1 MKNIWRLFVND
12 LRRITS
18 NTVTR
23 IILLGL
29 ILLPS
34 IFSWYNVLACWD
46 VFGNTD
52 NLKVAVANTD
62 EGYTSDLVPLE
73 VNMGEQVVSSLR
85 ANDQLDWQF
94 VGEDEAIEGARSG
107 KYYAA
112 VVIPKSFSQDM
123 MTFYSDDM
131 EHAKILYYSN
141 VKKNVVAPKLT
152 DQSADRVSYQVNE
165 AFTEELSEVALGVA
179 ASLADYADSSGAD
192 GRLMDLAAHMEELG
206 GQLDEASQVVTS
218 YSAVLDSSRS
228 LIEGS
233 ANLIGQTRAAAD
245 EVTGAVDEG
254 KQAVSSLSGSMDA
267 SSDALAQALTSTAA
281 SYDGVADSVDA
292 AFASAGSSVG
302 TVASQ
307 LRAQADAVDGK
318 VASMEDVLVQLKN
331 LSGSVPDDY
340 KPTVDALVNQ
350 MQTSIDIQKR
360 LSEALRGAAVDVESG
375 NADAQASH
383 AEVKQIA
390 QEARQS
396 VVDLSQSYNDD
407 VKPRLDDLVDQV
419 SSLSASLSDSVGVL
433 QGVGDDMEGSTDSLV
448 GTIDEAQGRL
458 NESANNLSSSAD
470 KMEGLAAE
478 LQKALSSDDIDSVR
492 SVLNSDPETLATS
505 LAAPVELDRQA
516 VFPAE
521 NFGSQMAPL
530 YTTLGLWI
538 GSLLLVVAIKVSV
551 NRKQR
556 DELTNWKL
564 HQLFLGRFG
573 VFSVASTLQSI
584 TLALGNMLF
593 LQVQVEEPVLYLL
606 CFWVA
611 GQVFTLICYTL
622 VLSFA
627 NLGKAIAV
635 FLLIIQV
642 TSGGGSFPLPMLP
655 DFFQALSPFLPATH
669 MINAM
674 RAAMMGVYQGDF
686 WIELGLLL
694 LFVIP
699 FLLLGLALRRPLMR
713 FLKWYVDKVE
723 ESRIVS

>member
-1 MKNIWRLFVND
+1 MKNVWRLFVND

-46 VFGNTD
+46 VFDNTD

-73 VNMGEQVVSSLR
+73 VNMGEQVVSQLR
-85 ANDQLDWQF
+85 TNDQLDWQF
-94 VGEDEAIEGARSG
+94 VSEDEAIEGAKSG

-165 AFTEELSEVALGVA
+165 AFAEELSEVALGVA
-179 ASLADYADSSGAD
+179 ASLVEYADSSGAD
-192 GRLMDLAAHMEELG
+192 GRLMDLAVHVEELG

-218 YSAVLDSSRS
+218 YAAVLDSSRS
-228 LIEGS
+228 LVEAS
-233 ANLIGQTRAAAD
+233 SDLIGQTRSAVD
-245 EVTGAVDEG
+245 EVTGAVDES
-254 KQAVSSLSGSMDA
+254 KQAVSDLSGTMDA

-281 SYDGVADSVDA
+281 SYDGVSESVDA
-292 AFASAGSSVG
+292 AFASAGSSAS
-302 TVASQ
+302 TAASQ
-307 LRAQADAVDGK
+307 LRSQADAVDGK
-318 VASMEDVLVQLKN
+318 VSAMEDVLAQLKG
-331 LSGSVPDDY
+331 LAGGVPADY
-340 KPTVDALVNQ
+340 QPTVDALVNQ
-350 MQTSIDIQKR
+350 MQTSIDTQKR
-360 LSEALRGAAVDVESG
+360 LSDALRTAASDVESG

-390 QEARQS
+390 QEAQQS
-396 VVDLSQSYNDD
+396 VADLSQSYNDD
-407 VKPRLDDLVDQV
+407 IKPRLDELVEQV
-419 SSLSASLSDSVGVL
+419 SSLSTSLSDSVSVL
-433 QGVGDDMEGSTDSLV
+433 QGVGDDMEGSADSLV

-458 NESANNLSSSAD
+458 NESASNLSASAD
-470 KMEGLAAE
+470 KMENLGAE
-478 LQKALSSDDIDSVR
+478 LQQALSSDDLDSVR
-492 SVLNSDPETLATS
+492 SLLNSDPETLATA
-505 LAAPVELDRQA
+505 LAAPVELDRHE

-551 NRKQR
+551 NHKQR

-573 VFSVASTLQSI
+573 VFSVVSTLQSL

-593 LQVQVEEPVLYLL
+593 LQVQVEEPALYLL

-611 GQVFTLICYTL
+611 GQVFTFICYTL

-642 TSGGGSFPLPMLP
+642 TSGGGSFPLPLLP

-669 MINAM
+669 VINAM

-686 WIELGLLL
+686 WIELGQLL

-723 ESRIVS
+723 ESRLVS

>member
-46 VFGNTD
+46 VFDNTD

-94 VGEDEAIEGARSG
+94 VSEDEAIEGAKSG

-233 ANLIGQTRAAAD
+233 ADLIGQTRAAAD

-292 AFASAGSSVG
+292 AFASAGASAG
-302 TVASQ
+302 TAASQ

-318 VASMEDVLVQLKN
+318 VAAMEDVLAQLKN

-350 MQTSIDIQKR
+350 MQTSIDTQKR
-360 LSEALRGAAVDVESG
+360 LSEALRGAASDVESG

-390 QEARQS
+390 QEASQS
-396 VVDLSQSYNDD
+396 VADLSQSYNDD
-407 VKPRLDDLVDQV
+407 IKPRLDELVDQV

-458 NESANNLSSSAD
+458 DESASNLSASAD

>member
-12 LRRITS
+12 MRRITS

-46 VFGNTD
+46 VFDNTD

-73 VNMGEQVVSSLR
+73 VNMGEQVVSQLR

-94 VGEDEAIEGARSG
+94 VSEDEAVEGAKSG

-152 DQSADRVSYQVNE
+152 DQSADRVSNQVNE

-179 ASLADYADSSGAD
+179 ASLSDYADSSDAD

-206 GQLDEASQVVTS
+206 GQLDEASQVVAS
-218 YSAVLDSSRS
+218 YSAVLDSSRA
-228 LIEGS
+228 LVEES
-233 ANLIGQTRAAAD
+233 ADLIGQTRVAAD

-254 KQAVSSLSGSMDA
+254 KQAVSSLADSMNA

-281 SYDGVADSVDA
+281 SYDGVSESVDA
-292 AFASAGSSVG
+292 AFASAGSSAG
-302 TVASQ
+302 TAASQ
-307 LRAQADAVDGK
+307 LRSQADAVDGK
-318 VASMEDVLVQLKN
+318 VASQEDVLAQLKQ
-331 LSGSVPDDY
+331 LSGSVPADY
-340 KPTVDALVNQ
+340 KPTVDALINQ
-350 MQTSIDIQKR
+350 MQTSIDTQKR
-360 LSEALRGAAVDVESG
+360 LSEALRTAASDVESG

-396 VVDLSQSYNDD
+396 VTDLSQSYTDD
-407 VKPRLDDLVDQV
+407 IKPRLDELVEQV
-419 SSLSASLSDSVGVL
+419 SSLSASLSDSARVL
-433 QGVGDDMEGSTDSLV
+433 QGVGDDMSGSADSLV
-448 GTIDEAQGRL
+448 GTIDKAQGRL
-458 NESANNLSSSAD
+458 NESAGDLSASAD
-470 KMEGLAAE
+470 KMKNLGSALQEALA
-478 LQKALSSDDIDSVR
+478 SDDLDSVR
-492 SVLNSDPETLATS
+492 SLLSSDPETLATS
-505 LAAPVELDRQA
+505 LAAPVDLDRQA
-516 VFPAE
+516 VFPAD

-551 NRKQR
+551 NHRQR
-556 DELTNWKL
+556 DELPNWKL

-573 VFSVASTLQSI
+573 VFSVASTLQSL

-593 LQVQVEEPVLYLL
+593 LQLQVEEPALYLL
-606 CFWVA
+606 CFWAA
-611 GQVFTLICYTL
+611 GQVFTFICYTL
-622 VLSFA
+622 VVSFA

-655 DFFQALSPFLPATH
+655 DFFQVLSPFLPATH
-669 MINAM
+669 VINAM

-699 FLLLGLALRRPLMR
+699 FLLLGLALRRPLMG

-723 ESRIVS
+723 ESRLIS